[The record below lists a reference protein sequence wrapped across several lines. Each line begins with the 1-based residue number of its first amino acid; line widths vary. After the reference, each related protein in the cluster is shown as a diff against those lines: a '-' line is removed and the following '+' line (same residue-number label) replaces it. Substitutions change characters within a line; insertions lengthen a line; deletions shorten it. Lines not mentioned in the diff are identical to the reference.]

1 MGRGFESLQAH
12 QEIQGLWR
20 FAKALFALGGAIGGA
35 LKKKI
40 YGKEKQKEYFPAIP
54 FHIFIDLSNYL
65 IMKKRDPA
73 ETGFPPM

>member
-1 MGRGFESLQAH
+1 MALPRYRLSKHWICATHPLVAGKPPR
-12 QEIQGLWR
+12 QGE
-20 FAKALFALGGAIGGA
+20 A
-35 LKKKI
+35 KI

-73 ETGFPPM
+73 ETGLPPM